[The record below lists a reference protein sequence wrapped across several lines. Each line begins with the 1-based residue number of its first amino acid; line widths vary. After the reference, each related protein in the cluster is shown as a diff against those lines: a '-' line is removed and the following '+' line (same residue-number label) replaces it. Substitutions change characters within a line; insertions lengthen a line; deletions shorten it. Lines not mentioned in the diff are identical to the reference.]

1 MAKVTLELEYDY
13 DFTLIGVSCHSR
25 DYKFCWLINSFLDL
39 NFTRQDSIQLKTR
52 NITSEFANYT
62 YTDDNSRLA
71 YTLLINR
78 GTQGFLLP
86 EQKQADYLIKIEGGL
101 SHTEEAEIIKNIKK
115 IDVVLTA
122 FIIDVNSLKS
132 KQNLIL

>member
-25 DYKFCWLINSFLDL
+25 DYKFCWLINNFLDL
-39 NFTRQDSIQLKTR
+39 NFIRQDSIQLKTK
-52 NITSEFANYT
+52 NIASEFANYT

-71 YTLLINR
+71 YTLLTNR

-86 EQKQADYLIKIEGGL
+86 EQKQADYLIKIEGGF
-101 SHTEEAEIIKNIKK
+101 SHTEEVEMIKK
-115 IDVVLTA
+115 IKRIDAVLTA